1 MTENSHEEHLRQTN
15 PDYYAYLER
24 LAAGNREKN
33 EQAADIGAMREYLRA
48 NGILS

>member
-15 PDYYAYLER
+15 VDYYAHLEK

-33 EQAADIGAMREYLRA
+33 EQAADIDAMREHLRA
-48 NGILS
+48 NGILN